1 MTSHLRKTGTDAW
14 MIFWKIVSCFV
25 YLPVLALAQSSPT
38 PIVPNP
44 VRPASPAPIRHHD
57 PVPAARGLRV
67 KASIGYAY
75 TSLAVPSSNRVNL
88 SGVDATLTANLS
100 QRLGAIADSSYVRA
114 SDVFNSG
121 RHADVLSYLAG
132 PVFYPTRNERLRTF
146 VHGLVGGARVNGVSP
161 TSGSNFLTGYVNKLS
176 WAFGGGIE
184 YPVSRSIALRV
195 GGDYQHT
202 YFFNSGAAIRGQNN
216 FRAVCSVV
224 YSLWQHPE
232 RRR

>member
-75 TSLAVPSSNRVNL
+75 TS
-88 SGVDATLTANLS
+88 
-100 QRLGAIADSSYVRA
+100 LGAIADSSYVRA